1 MEQYIQ
7 IFRVNLHT
15 MRRLQLIMVFL
26 LVLMP
31 TYSFSQAVYAQV
43 SSKQVQ
49 IGETIEYSVIANVSI
64 NQITPPA
71 FDGFQVMGQPSQGTS
86 IQMVNGQ
93 STMQL
98 SVTWQLIAQ
107 REGKFTFGKAMVL
120 AGGQHY
126 ETKPISVEVFKGNSH
141 QGKTANEAFI
151 RTTVNKT
158 KCFLG
163 EEVVIIQKIYSQQ
176 QIVGFQE
183 FEQPAYEGFYSI
195 PQETKGKSLAVENID
210 GVNYYTYELFRTV
223 GIANKSGKA
232 LANPIK
238 GVVVLRKPAAN
249 KARNIFEQFFGAPAY
264 EDVPV
269 EVRSKL
275 VSVEVSELPESG
287 KPEGFYGAVGDYAYK
302 VVCSRSEVKAHD
314 AVNLKL
320 TITGTGNLKLLQAPK
335 LKLPDDFEIYDP
347 KVTETENSKSFDYL
361 IIPRSEGTYQL
372 GPFDFSY
379 FSTVTKKYVTLP
391 SGEVPLKVLP
401 GDPGA
406 AKVYQPHN
414 DIRQTENDIRY
425 IKKGEFT
432 LSKSEGEFF
441 NSPMHIA
448 LLVSPLLI
456 FAAGIWFRKRQL
468 LMNSDLVAVRNK
480 KASRIASKHLAEANK
495 LISQGNKEAFYTSVL
510 TAIYNYLSYKLNIAS
525 ADINRENIHAQ
536 LTSKKV
542 DTTIMADLMKTL
554 DTCEFAKYAPGAV
567 SGDLKRVYEEA
578 AQIITS
584 LEESLNRK

>member
-1 MEQYIQ
+1 MAVLNQ
-7 IFRVNLHT
+7 INSINLHS
-15 MRRLQLIMVFL
+15 MHRLRIIVVFFSL
-26 LVLMP
+26 LVPMRVI
-31 TYSFSQAVYAQV
+31 SQAVYAQV

-49 IGETIEYSVIANVSI
+49 IGEMIEYSVIANVSI
-64 NQITPPA
+64 NQITPPS

-98 SVTWQLIAQ
+98 SVTWQLLAQ

-126 ETKPISVEVFKGNSH
+126 ETRPIVVEVFKGNSQ

-151 RTTVNKT
+151 RTTVNKS

-183 FEQPAYEGFYSI
+183 FEQPAYEGFYSV
-195 PQETKGKSLAVENID
+195 PQETKDKTLAVENID

-275 VSVEVSELPESG
+275 ITVEVSDLPEAG
-287 KPEGFYGAVGDYAYK
+287 KPENFYGAVGDYAYK
-302 VVCSRSEVKAHD
+302 VACSRSEVKAHD
-314 AVNLKL
+314 AINLRL
-320 TITGTGNLKLLQAPK
+320 TITGSGNLKLLEAPK
-335 LKLPDDFEIYDP
+335 LKLPQDFEVYDP
-347 KVTETENSKSFDYL
+347 KVSETDNSKTFDYL
-361 IIPRSEGTYQL
+361 IIPRTEGTYNL

-379 FSTVTKKYVTLP
+379 FSTVTKKYITLP
-391 SGEVPLKVLP
+391 SGDIPLKVLP

-406 AKVYQPHN
+406 AKVYQPRN
-414 DIRQTENDIRY
+414 DVRQSENDIRY

-432 LSKSEGEFF
+432 LSKSDDEFF
-441 NSPMHIA
+441 NSAMHLS
-448 LLVSPLLI
+448 LLGLPLLM
-456 FAAGIWFRKRQL
+456 FGTGMWLRRRHQL
-468 LMNSDLVAVRNK
+468 LNSDLVAVRNR
-480 KASRIASKHLAEANK
+480 KASRMASKHLVEAKK
-495 LISQGNKEAFYTSVL
+495 LMMQGSKEAFYTSVL
-510 TAIYNYLSYKLNIAS
+510 TALYNYLSYKLNIS
-525 ADINRENIHAQ
+525 VADINRENIQSQ
-536 LTSKKV
+536 LVKRSLEQG
-542 DTTIMADLMKTL
+542 MLRDLMKLL
-554 DTCEFAKYAPGAV
+554 DTCEFAKYAPGTV
-567 SGDLKRVYEEA
+567 SGELTNVYEEA
-578 AQIITS
+578 ARLITAM
-584 LEESLNRK
+584 EEALNKK

>member
-1 MEQYIQ
+1 MLNYINS
-7 IFRVNLHT
+7 INLQA
-15 MRRLQLIMVFL
+15 MRGLKIIVVLISLILPVQ
-26 LVLMP
+26 
-31 TYSFSQAVYAQV
+31 SFSQAVYAQV

-49 IGETIEYSVIANVSI
+49 IGEMIEYSVIANVSI
-64 NQITPPA
+64 NQITPPS
-71 FDGFQVMGQPSQGTS
+71 FEGFQVMGQPSQGTS

-98 SVTWQLIAQ
+98 SVTWQLLAQ
-107 REGKFTFGKAMVL
+107 REGKFTFGKALVL

-126 ETKPISVEVFKGNSH
+126 ETRPIVVEVFKGNSH
-141 QGKTANEAFI
+141 QVKSANEAFI
-151 RTTVNKT
+151 RTTVNKS

-183 FEQPAYEGFYSI
+183 FEQPAYEGFYSV
-195 PQETKGKSLAVENID
+195 PQETKDKTLAVENID

-275 VSVEVSELPESG
+275 VTVEVSELPEAG
-287 KPEGFYGAVGDYAYK
+287 KPEGFYGAVGDYAYR
-302 VVCSRSEVKAHD
+302 VACSRSEVKAHD
-314 AVNLKL
+314 AINLRL
-320 TITGTGNLKLLQAPK
+320 TITGTGNLKLLEAPK
-335 LKLPDDFEIYDP
+335 LKLPQDFEVYDP
-347 KVTETENSKSFDYL
+347 KVTETDNSKTFDYL
-361 IIPRSEGTYQL
+361 IIPRTEGTYNL

-379 FSTVTKKYVTLP
+379 FSTVTKKYINLP

-406 AKVYQPHN
+406 AKVYQPRN
-414 DIRQTENDIRY
+414 DVRQTENDIRY
-425 IKKGEFT
+425 IKKGEFALT
-432 LSKSEGEFF
+432 KNDDEFF
-441 NSPMHIA
+441 NSYIHLS
-448 LLVSPLLI
+448 LLSLSLLG
-456 FAAGIWFRKRQL
+456 FGAGMWLRRRHQIL
-468 LMNSDLVAVRNK
+468 NSDLVAVRNR
-480 KASRIASKHLAEANK
+480 KASRMASKHLVEANK
-495 LISQGNKEAFYTSVL
+495 LMIQGSKEAFYTSVL
-510 TAIYNYLSYKLNIAS
+510 TALYNYLSYKLNIAI
-525 ADINRENIHAQ
+525 ADINRENIQAQ
-536 LTSKKV
+536 LMQRNLSEV
-542 DTTIMADLMKTL
+542 LREDLMKTL

-567 SGDLKRVYEEA
+567 AGELKVVYEETA
-578 AQIITS
+578 RIITAM
-584 LEESLNRK
+584 EEALNKK